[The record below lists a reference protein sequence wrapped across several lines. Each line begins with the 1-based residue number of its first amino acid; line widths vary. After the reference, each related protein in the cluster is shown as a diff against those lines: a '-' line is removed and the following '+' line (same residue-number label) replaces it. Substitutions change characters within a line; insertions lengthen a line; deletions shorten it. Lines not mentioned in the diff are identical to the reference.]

1 MTKKKINELKSKLNE
16 HQQLMYRCWQKNIL
30 HEDSV
35 INMGGKELEAI
46 IQHEGSKKNKWL
58 NNTGSKQV
66 GK

>member
-1 MTKKKINELKSKLNE
+1 MTKKKIKELKSKLNE

-46 IQHEGSKKNKWL
+46 IQHEGSKKNKWE
-58 NNTGSKQV
+58 
-66 GK
+66 